1 MFDKNNID
9 HIEKL
14 KRIIEDEKKENGY
27 GYWEKATKKAN
38 EEFDTSIGF
47 EAWRSTYKKYVLP
60 LRSEKE
66 SLEDTKTNLLKLIK
80 AEKDIEQLEKY
91 FEMTKIE
98 ILGIV
103 EELKL
108 SHYNIQVY
116 KVDDDIKI
124 KLGKSDIED
133 NELRLPDV
141 ASTITLGV
149 VSDTHLCSKWQQLEL
164 LHKTYDLFQ
173 ERGIDTVLHA
183 GDISDGFYKDRLGS
197 IFMLGFD
204 DQADYV
210 VNAYPKREGMTTY
223 FLTGNHD
230 YTHQRNGMADIGR
243 VIADRRSDMIYLGQD
258 RATVNIN
265 KCEILLMHP
274 QDGSSYAYSYRGQK
288 HLDVIRGGK
297 KPNVV
302 LCGHHHKLFYMLYR
316 NIHYF
321 EVPSF
326 QDRTPFTDGK
336 GLSNDVGAWI
346 ITIKLDTKGNVV
358 SILPE
363 AIPYYNTKNND
374 YNNKYDNYMKMN
386 RGQEKVMIK
395 K

>member
-1 MFDKNNID
+1 MFDRNNLE
-9 HIEKL
+9 HITKL
-14 KRIIEDEKKENGY
+14 KEIVESEKSKNSY
-27 GYWEKATKKAN
+27 GYWNKVTERAN
-38 EEFDTSIGF
+38 AEFGVNNGF
-47 EAWRSTYKKYVLP
+47 EAWRSTYKKYVIP
-60 LRSEKE
+60 TRTDKE
-66 SLEDTKTNLLKLIK
+66 NLEEIKENLLKLIK
-80 AEKDIEQLEKY
+80 TEKDIEQLQKH
-91 FEMTKIE
+91 FDMKQIE
-98 ILGIV
+98 LLGII

-116 KVDDDIKI
+116 KVDEDIKVKLGMTDATDNKI
-124 KLGKSDIED
+124 KL
-133 NELRLPDV
+133 PDV
-141 ASTITLGV
+141 TSSITLGV

-164 LHKTYDLFQ
+164 LHKTYDLFK

-204 DQADYV
+204 DQTDYV
-210 VNAYPKREGMTTY
+210 VNAYPKRDGITTY
-223 FLTGNHD
+223 YLTGNHD

-243 VIADRRSDMIYLGQD
+243 VIADRRPDMIYLGQD
-258 RATVNIN
+258 RGIVNIN

-346 ITIKLDTKGNVV
+346 VTINLDQKGNVV
-358 SILPE
+358 SVVPE
-363 AIPYYNTKNND
+363 AIPYYETKEND
-374 YNNKYDNYMKMN
+374 YNNKYDNFLKV
-386 RGQEKVMIK
+386 REDKEKVIIK